1 MAFSVGVAII
11 SLMILRSESG
21 HVFLLDGANLLFHE
35 AGHPVFG
42 ILGPTMGLYGGTLG
56 QFVFP
61 VVIIIG
67 FWRQG
72 AVVSFAAGWI

>member
-11 SLMILRSESG
+11 TLMILRSESG
-21 HVFLLDGANLLFHE
+21 YVFLLDGANLLFHE

-56 QFVFP
+56 
-61 VVIIIG
+61 
-67 FWRQG
+67 
-72 AVVSFAAGWI
+72 